1 MGKERK
7 KEIDLLVRE
16 KLMREI
22 SKSREYMKNVLE
34 GAYKNNDAVLSDA
47 VKRVMDE
54 LDVFSNEAELS
65 EVGHKY
71 PMFSVQQS
79 ASGWDIKRLTK
90 YDRSIVEKAEIV
102 TEASKRLENAII
114 EKEEDIDP
122 VKELG
127 KIRQYV
133 TDARNEYKN
142 RADKLKGVK

>member
-34 GAYKNNDAVLSDA
+34 GAYKNKDTALSDA

-79 ASGWDIKRLTK
+79 ASGWDIKRMTK
-90 YDRSIVEKAEIV
+90 YDRSVVEKTENI
-102 TEASKRLENAII
+102 TEAGKRLENAII
-114 EKEEDIDP
+114 EKEDIDP
-122 VKELG
+122 VKELE

-133 TDARNEYKN
+133 TDARNEYKD
-142 RADKLKGVK
+142 RIDKLKGVK

>member
-16 KLMREI
+16 KLMREV
-22 SKSREYMKNVLE
+22 SKSREYMKNIFE
-34 GAYKNNDAVLSDA
+34 KAHKKNDKTLSDA
-47 VKRVMDE
+47 AKRVIDE

-71 PMFSVQQS
+71 PMFSVQKS
-79 ASGWDIKRLTK
+79 AGWWDIRKLTK
-90 YDRSIVEKAEIV
+90 YDRTIVEKAENV

-114 EKEEDIDP
+114 EKEDIDS
-122 VKELG
+122 VKELE

-133 TDARNEYKN
+133 TDTRNEYKN
-142 RADKLKGVK
+142 RADKLKGVI